1 MRLLV
6 LILLGALSGLSSAGV
21 RAHELDLSFNSD
33 AFRFIYA
40 NAVPD
45 RSLRLDAGW
54 LHHSDDG
61 DLVHAGLQL
70 VSNATSGPDPV
81 VAGIGGRL
89 AYLNGERSNQNGLAL
104 AVGGSLRAPIRG
116 YNRFAVA
123 GELWYAPD
131 VLIIDDAEEYLELG
145 LRGSYN
151 ITRQAEVYVGARYVR
166 AEYKQ
171 AADYRFDT
179 GMHLGLNL
187 KF

>member
-6 LILLGALSGLSSAGV
+6 LVMLGALSGLSSAVV

-33 AFRFIYA
+33 AFRFVYA
-40 NAVPD
+40 NTIPD

-54 LHHSDDG
+54 LHNSDDG
-61 DLVHAGLQL
+61 DLLHAGVQL

-89 AYLNGERSNQNGLAL
+89 AYLNGERSNQDGLAL
-104 AVGGSLRAPIRG
+104 AVGGSLRMPIRG
-116 YNRFAVA
+116 LNRFAVA
-123 GELWYAPD
+123 GEVWYAPD
-131 VLIIDDAEEYLELG
+131 VLIIDDAEEYLELI

-151 ITRQAEVYVGARYVR
+151 ITRQAEVYLGARYVR
-166 AEYKQ
+166 AEYQ
-171 AADYRFDT
+171 RAPDFRFDT